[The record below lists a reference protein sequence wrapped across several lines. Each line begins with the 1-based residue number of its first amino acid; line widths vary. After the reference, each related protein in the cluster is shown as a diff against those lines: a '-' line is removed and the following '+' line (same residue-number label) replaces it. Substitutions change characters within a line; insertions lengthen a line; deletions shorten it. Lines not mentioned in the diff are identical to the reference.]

1 LLIPSHQLLWDIW
14 DMMNL
19 DRKLKHRIATL
30 RTLAT
35 IALACAALYGCSRT
49 LNEPVAGQY
58 RATLALPGGE
68 APFGLEV
75 AKDDGKLVLVLANGA
90 ERTRVTDVRM
100 EEGTLIARFPGYENS
115 LRAKVAKDRLEGAVT
130 LIKAGG
136 QEQVIPFE
144 ARRGETHRF
153 FADSLSD
160 NADVQGRWSMTL
172 TNEQGEITPAVAI
185 FEQEHDRVAGTVLT
199 PTGDHRY
206 LEGQVRGN
214 DVFLSTF
221 SGGLAY
227 LYRLQVTPSGDLVG
241 DYWQGLAWHETV
253 EAKPNSEATLDG
265 SRVETSLQPEQRLE
279 FTFAD
284 LDGTPVSL
292 SDERFRGK
300 VVLVTIGGSW
310 CPNCHDEAR
319 FLGPFYRKYREQGFE
334 VVALMFERHGEFAK
348 AVAAVRDYR
357 KDLDIDYPTLVAG
370 VSDNDDASKKLPSLS
385 GVFGY
390 PTAIMIDKQGVVRDI
405 HTGFSGPATGAAYE
419 EYVAEFT
426 QLVETLLAE

>member
-1 LLIPSHQLLWDIW
+1 
-14 DMMNL
+14 MVKL
-19 DRKLKHRIATL
+19 DREQRRGFATM

-35 IALACAALYGCSRT
+35 IALTCAALYGCSRT
-49 LNEPVAGQY
+49 LDEPVSGQY
-58 RATLALPGGE
+58 RATLTLPGGE

-75 AKDDGKLVLVLANGA
+75 AKENGQLVLILANGA
-90 ERTRVTDVRM
+90 ERTRVTEIRM

-115 LRAKVAKDRLEGAVT
+115 LRAKVTKDRLEGAVT

-136 QEQVIPFE
+136 KEQVIPFE
-144 ARRGETHRF
+144 AHRGQTHRF
-153 FADSLSD
+153 FAEAASD

-172 TNEQGEITPAVAI
+172 TSDRGDITPAVAI
-185 FEQEHDRVAGTVLT
+185 FEQEHDRVVGTVMT

-227 LYRLQVTPSGDLVG
+227 LYRLQVTASGDLVG

-265 SRVETSLQPEQRLE
+265 SQVETALPPEQRLE
-279 FTFAD
+279 FTFPD

-292 SDERFRGK
+292 NDERFRGK

-310 CPNCHDEAR
+310 CPNCHDESR
-319 FLGPFYRKYREQGFE
+319 FLGPFYREYREKGFE
-334 VVALMFERHGEFAK
+334 IIALMFERHGEFEK
-348 AVAAVRDYR
+348 AAAAVRDYR
-357 KDLDIDYPTLVAG
+357 KDLKIDYPTLIAG
-370 VSDNDDASKKLPSLS
+370 VSDNDDASKKLPTLP
-385 GVFGY
+385 GIFGY

-419 EYVAEFT
+419 EYVATFT
-426 QLVETLLAE
+426 QLVDTLLAE